1 MGKDLSGSEL
11 YEAHYRFKERRSN
24 ARFFV
29 VMLLVFLFFF
39 GVRVYWTSTFG
50 GVEID
55 GESMKH
61 TLLDGQQ
68 LLMKYSD
75 GGKDAERG
83 DVIVVYVGNYAE
95 CASVRSGF
103 LIKRLI
109 AIEGDTV
116 KCVDGQV
123 YIQYAGCDEYEK
135 LDEPYAHYRSEYDKQ
150 SYDFGP
156 YKVGEGEIFFLGDNR
171 NNSVDSRYGLTQ
183 GSHLPNRLYKAKDI
197 FGIVPKWAIEKQEI
211 LEKIFFT
218 SSRRVEKN

>member
-1 MGKDLSGSEL
+1 MRKDLEGSEL

-24 ARFFV
+24 ARFLV
-29 VMLLVFLFFF
+29 AILLCFLFFF

-55 GESMKH
+55 GDSMNY
-61 TLLDGQQ
+61 TLLDGEQ

-75 GGKDAERG
+75 NGKDAKRG

-95 CASVRSGF
+95 CASVKSGY

-123 YIQYAGCDEYEK
+123 YIQYAGCSEYEK
-135 LDEPYAHYRSEYDKQ
+135 LDEPYAHYRSAYDKQ

-171 NNSVDSRYGLTQ
+171 NNSVDSRYGITQ
-183 GSHLPNRLYKAKDI
+183 GSHLPNRLYKTEDI
-197 FGIVPKWAIEKQEI
+197 FGIVPEWAIEKQEI

-218 SSRRVEKN
+218 TPKRLGKN